1 MWMRSLVMSR
11 QNQRGHSPV
20 VTWALGSTVTR
31 RREWLPGSGM
41 LYFFSQRVSLTICLY
56 LETCNMGVSL

>member
-1 MWMRSLVMSR
+1 M
-11 QNQRGHSPV
+11 
-20 VTWALGSTVTR
+20 R

-56 LETCNMGVSL
+56 FEMCNMGGKPVTKRDELVGGAGQRGTPRCY